1 MAETGSSFQQTS
13 ETTALYISNL
23 HPFYTYTLTVAAV
36 TIGPGP
42 YGLALTVQM
51 TEDGMDSSN
60 SHFTFYI
67 TYPYDICIF

>member
-1 MAETGSSFQQTS
+1 M
-13 ETTALYISNL
+13 
-23 HPFYTYTLTVAAV
+23 TVAAV

-51 TEDGMDSSN
+51 PEDGMDSSN